1 MFILSMDS
9 GKSESQALTVQT
21 YMERRD
27 AVGLV
32 RLVAVAEGF
41 YGHKDSFLGWL
52 ALPWLKE

>member
-1 MFILSMDS
+1 MDS